1 MRIYKK
7 KYYILESIPGISG
20 FQKWNEREYRVATGF
35 KAQHDKLHIVKEF
48 KENGRGKFRLEDG
61 HLPDHQ
67 PQVKEKEIIPWLD
80 EQRYAAAFIL
90 NPEVYNLTTN
100 KEINK

>member
-1 MRIYKK
+1 MRVYKN

-20 FQKWNEREYRVATGF
+20 FQRWNEREYRVCTGH

-48 KENGRGKFRLEDG
+48 RENGRGKFRLKDG

-67 PQVKEKEIIPWLD
+67 PTAREREIIPWLD
-80 EQRYAAAFIL
+80 TERYSTAFIL
-90 NPEVYNLTTN
+90 NPDVYNLSST
-100 KEINK
+100 I